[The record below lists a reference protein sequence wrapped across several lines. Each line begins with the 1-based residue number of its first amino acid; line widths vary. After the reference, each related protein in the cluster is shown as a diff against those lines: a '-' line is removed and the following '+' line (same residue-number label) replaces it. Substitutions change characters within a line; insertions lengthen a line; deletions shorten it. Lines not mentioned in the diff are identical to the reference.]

1 MPNSNRESIPCEPSA
16 MAEDLVRAL
25 RALKGPRALADL
37 RRALREFDLD
47 AATTLAISSRVV
59 ELQEQ
64 SETLDAA

>member
-1 MPNSNRESIPCEPSA
+1 MPNPCPESVPCEASA

-25 RALKGPRALADL
+25 RALEGDRALADL

-47 AATTLAISSRVV
+47 AATMLAISSRVV

-64 SETLDAA
+64 TETLDAA